1 MDDKVYDT
9 KKRIMQLQYLLN
21 HKNMHF
27 ARKIVRHNSTRKLER
42 LGHSFLFKNL
52 NEKECPNC
60 SKIFSPTLENLINTI
75 YNIRTFKL
83 KNIKN
88 WKERIV
94 MNIKITSKEL
104 EATEAIKDYIEKKAE
119 RLVKYFGEEFDVYAT
134 IRTEGNDK
142 VAEMNIKADT
152 EDFRAV
158 TANKDLYASID
169 KDIDIL
175 EGQVRKMK
183 TKKDKQNMT
192 ESIRVKNEMMQN
204 ETEVTDEI
212 IKVLYYDIKPMT
224 PEDAKLKLQEQPQNR
239 FLAFI
244 DVDTGKT
251 NVIYRLKDN
260 KNFGL
265 VEPEA

>member
-1 MDDKVYDT
+1 
-9 KKRIMQLQYLLN
+9 
-21 HKNMHF
+21 
-27 ARKIVRHNSTRKLER
+27 
-42 LGHSFLFKNL
+42 
-52 NEKECPNC
+52 
-60 SKIFSPTLENLINTI
+60 
-75 YNIRTFKL
+75 
-83 KNIKN
+83 
-88 WKERIV
+88 

-104 EATEAIKDYIEKKAE
+104 EATEAIKDYIERKAE
-119 RLVKYFGEEFDVYAT
+119 RLIKYFGEDFDVYAT
-134 IRTEGNDK
+134 IKTEGSNK
-142 VAEMNIKADT
+142 VAEISIKADT

-158 TANKDLYASID
+158 TAHKDLYAAID

-192 ESIRVKNEMMQN
+192 ESIRIKESAREE
-204 ETEVTDEI
+204 ETEVADEI

-224 PEDAKLKLQEQPQNR
+224 PEDAKLKLQEQPQNK

-251 NVIYRLKDN
+251 NIIYRLKDN

-265 VEPEA
+265 VEPEG